1 MDSSFSVRDTHLG
14 AESWCQKPHASAGGR
29 QPVEHRGWRL
39 APRGGAEIPQLFFR
53 EPLDGEPDN
62 NPRLMIVVRYV
73 VPGAI
78 VLAGV
83 LALVFNHSITGL
95 EGLAMGIGV
104 GASVLLL
111 NVLYRVG
118 VKGDAE
124 RDLEEDARDYLDEH
138 GHWPDEEPAQ
148 RRR

>member
-1 MDSSFSVRDTHLG
+1 MDSMQT
-14 AESWCQKPHASAGGR
+14 
-29 QPVEHRGWRL
+29 
-39 APRGGAEIPQLFFR
+39 
-53 EPLDGEPDN
+53 PDD
-62 NPRLMIVVRYV
+62 NPKLMSVVRYG

-83 LALVFNHSITGL
+83 LALLFNHSITGL

-118 VKGDAE
+118 VRGDAE
-124 RDLEEDARDYLDEH
+124 RDLEAAARDYLDRH
-138 GHWPDEEPAQ
+138 GHWPDEEPRPDPPCRPAEHPRPT
-148 RRR
+148 RR